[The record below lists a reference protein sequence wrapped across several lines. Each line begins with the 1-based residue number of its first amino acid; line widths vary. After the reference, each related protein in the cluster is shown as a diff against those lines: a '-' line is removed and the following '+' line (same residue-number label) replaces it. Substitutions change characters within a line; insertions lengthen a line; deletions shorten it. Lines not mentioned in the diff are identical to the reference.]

1 MVRSP
6 LKSPFSAIFCLV
18 LLAGIVPAGAQVVDN
33 KKTLTLEGA
42 EKVIA
47 GAKAEAKK
55 NQEGGVIAV
64 VDDGGNLMALERIDG
79 TFAAGASV
87 SMGKARTAVLF
98 KKPSKFFEDVVNKGR
113 TAMVAL
119 NDFTPLQGGIPIIVD
134 GQVVG
139 GVGVSG
145 AASAAQDEAVAIAGA
160 AALSN
165 ANSGSGNAA
174 DPPSSQVLYFPAEQ
188 VSKAFEKGA
197 VLYDGEGGKRNYMI
211 HASHREKPGMA
222 EIHTKDTDV
231 IYVLE
236 GTTTFVTGG
245 TAIAT
250 KNIAPDEIRGT
261 SISGGE
267 SRKLQKGDVIIV
279 PNGVPHWL
287 KEIPA
292 PFNYYV
298 VKVR

>member
-1 MVRSP
+1 MRSP
-6 LKSPFSAIFCLV
+6 LKSPFSAIFGLV

-119 NDFTPLQGGIPIIVD
+119 NDFTPLQGGVPIIHD
-134 GQVVG
+134 GQVIG
-139 GVGVSG
+139 AIGCSG
-145 AASAAQDEAVAIAGA
+145 AKSAQQDEAVAKAGA
-160 AALSN
+160 AVFETKV
-165 ANSGSGNAA
+165 AA
-174 DPPSSQVLYFPAEQ
+174 
-188 VSKAFEKGA
+188 K
-197 VLYDGEGGKRNYMI
+197 
-211 HASHREKPGMA
+211 
-222 EIHTKDTDV
+222 
-231 IYVLE
+231 
-236 GTTTFVTGG
+236 
-245 TAIAT
+245 
-250 KNIAPDEIRGT
+250 
-261 SISGGE
+261 
-267 SRKLQKGDVIIV
+267 
-279 PNGVPHWL
+279 
-287 KEIPA
+287 
-292 PFNYYV
+292 
-298 VKVR
+298 